1 MIFQQRILRQTTA
14 CLALFAVLL
23 FLPGCPLSPDDDD
36 EGPPVEET
44 RLPDR
49 TSAANAVEFYR
60 IVWAQRLIN
69 NYTEVLHEQFQFFP
83 RDDDAAD
90 FAWMQGES
98 YGRTEELTQAS
109 NMFNPE
115 FVDNSGSAIPA
126 RRVDNITME
135 FTHRSTRDLPGG
147 ITEITEGVEAFVW
160 FNTTDALRT
169 EAVFVFEAIV
179 GPDGK
184 WQIISQRERELL

>member
-23 FLPGCPLSPDDDD
+23 FLPGCPLSPDGDD
-36 EGPPVEET
+36 EGPPVDET
-44 RLPDR
+44 RLPER

-60 IVWAQRLIN
+60 VVWALRLTA
-69 NYTEVLHEQFQFFP
+69 NYAEVLHEQFQFFP

-98 YGRTEELTQAS
+98 YGRSEELAQAA

-115 FVDNSGSAIPA
+115 FVDPSGTNTA
-126 RRVDNITME
+126 RRVDNIEMV
-135 FTHRSTRDLPGG
+135 FTHRSARDLPGG

-160 FNTTDALRT
+160 FNTTDALHT
-169 EAVFVFEAIV
+169 EAVFVFETIV

-184 WQIISQRERELL
+184 WQIISQRERDLL